1 MKEKL
6 SSLSSPFRHVCAPSS
21 SSSSSTSWH
30 FLFAS
35 LRPKHRIHQHTLR
48 LGTHKSFCTASSHDA
63 LLSEQARMVR
73 HKPLRRLSTGTVRPL
88 VVACMP
94 LKSNANVSSIARVAS
109 NCAVQH
115 LVCCGQARLL
125 GPIVRQARLQQQP
138 EEEQKRKKGK
148 KKGPRAEEE
157 EAEEAEE
164 AQAEAEAREEES
176 NEKRAGV
183 DNNWFIVKNGLKH
196 TLLDYKRQGYKLIG
210 LEQTNNSQ
218 DIHGFAFPR
227 KMVLVVGN
235 EASGISE
242 EILAMMDAVVEI
254 PVWGLPYSYN
264 VATSTAMALYE
275 YCRQHPS

>member
-1 MKEKL
+1 MKEKI
-6 SSLSSPFRHVCAPSS
+6 SSPFRHACASS
-21 SSSSSTSWH
+21 SSSSSSFFTSWH

-35 LRPKHRIHQHTLR
+35 LRPKHRIHHHTLR
-48 LGTHKSFCTASSHDA
+48 LTGTHKSFCTASSNDA
-63 LLSEQARMVR
+63 LLPEEARMVR

-148 KKGPRAEEE
+148 KRGSRAEEEE
-157 EAEEAEE
+157 EAEEEHKE
-164 AQAEAEAREEES
+164 AEEES
-176 NEKRAGV
+176 NEKRASV
-183 DNNWFIVKNGLKH
+183 DNNWFLVKNGLKH